1 MPLRASAIRK
11 PAGWLVVAFSLLAG
25 ACGST
30 RVDPGPDALRL
41 RRAEFARTAN
51 QQYEAGLETMRQRM
65 EIEFAAQAGDAS
77 FDVLV
82 LHGGGIAA
90 AFSAGFL
97 AGWAQVRDPA
107 LARPEFDLVTGS
119 STGALIAPFALVG
132 DEASYAEIFGIFC
145 DFPTDVFR
153 GFSPT
158 SLWPTRGGLFDQEP
172 LARFVRNAIGKD
184 HVEAVARGA
193 DEHRMLL
200 VVTTD
205 LDLGLGRVWNLG
217 REVQRARQNGVD
229 RFHLILKGTS
239 AVPLLFPP
247 VEIDGALHN
256 DGAVSGSLVL
266 GFGLRGIERIADA
279 WGRQNGGRKLPKI
292 RVWVIMNQPLFAAA
306 QTIQPRYPDVVTRSL
321 EIALEYDRH
330 RALRYLAHLVARI
343 DARDDIDAE
352 FRWTSIPASV
362 RLPRELTEFGDS
374 AVMRDLAELG
384 ARMGADPASW
394 RMGEPEVEFLPEEF
408 EPLSPPGSVTG
419 YCPAPPA
426 EDAQP

>member
-1 MPLRASAIRK
+1 VSLRASAIRK

-30 RVDPGPDALRL
+30 RVDPGPEALRL
-41 RRAEFARTAN
+41 RRDEFARASN
-51 QQYEAGLETMRQRM
+51 QQYEAGLETMQRRM
-65 EIEFAAQAGDAS
+65 RIELAVQAADAR
-77 FDVLV
+77 FDVLA

-119 STGALIAPFALVG
+119 STGALIAPFAFAG
-132 DEASYAEIFGIFC
+132 DPASYAEIFRVFC
-145 DFPTDVFR
+145 EFPTDVFR
-153 GFSPT
+153 GLSPI
-158 SLWPTRGGLFDQEP
+158 SLWPTRGGLFDPEP
-172 LARFVRNAIGKD
+172 LARLVRNTIGED
-184 HVEAVARGA
+184 QIEAVARGA
-193 DEHRMLL
+193 DQQRSLL
-200 VVTTD
+200 AITTD
-205 LDLGLGRVWNLG
+205 LDLGLSRVWKLG
-217 REVQRARQNGVD
+217 REAQRARQDGAD

-239 AVPLLFPP
+239 AVPLLYPP

-279 WGRQNGGRKLPKI
+279 WARQNGGRKLPKI
-292 RVWVIMNQPLFAAA
+292 RVWVIMNQPLFAAG
-306 QTIQPRYPDVVTRSL
+306 QTIQPRYSDVATRSL
-321 EIALEYDRH
+321 DILLQYDRH
-330 RALRYLAHLVARI
+330 LVLRYLAHLVARL

-352 FRWTSIPASV
+352 FRWTSIPESV
-362 RLPRELTEFGDS
+362 RLPRELTEFGDP
-374 AVMRDLAELG
+374 AVMRELSELG

-408 EPLSPPGSVTG
+408 EPPSPPGSAAG

-426 EDAQP
+426 EDAHP